1 MDKHIQL
8 QHNNMTAYWT
18 SGTQIVSDLYVYKQ
32 YKAALNRIEELE
44 NMLSEPIVFDE
55 MEREIFLQGVR

>member
-18 SGTQIVSDLYVYKQ
+18 SGPQIVSDLYVYKQ
-32 YKAALNRIEELE
+32 YKAALKRIEELE
-44 NMLSEPIVFDE
+44 NMLSELIVFDE
-55 MEREIFLQGVR
+55 IEREMFLQGMK